1 MTTLD
6 AVEAASRTQCDI
18 LSQTVAWQQLEQK
31 FVREAT
37 LCFSVVVRSEAK
49 QLALYLF
56 MSLALDVT
64 GNFVHAVCS
73 QPKLCSADLSQPAN
87 PQ

>member
-37 LCFSVVVRSEAK
+37 LCFSVVVRSEGGRRK
-49 QLALYLF
+49 IYS
-56 MSLALDVT
+56 SLA
-64 GNFVHAVCS
+64 AS
-73 QPKLCSADLSQPAN
+73 KADRME
-87 PQ
+87 